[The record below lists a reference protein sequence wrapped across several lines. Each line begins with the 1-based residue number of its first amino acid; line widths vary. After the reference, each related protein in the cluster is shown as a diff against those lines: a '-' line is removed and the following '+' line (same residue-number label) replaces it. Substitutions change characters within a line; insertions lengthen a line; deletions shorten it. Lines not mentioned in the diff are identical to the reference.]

1 MRAAVAG
8 AHFENSILQFK
19 HYLSVMATGILS
31 IAKLKLSITLIKSS
45 GLNCSHTHALLF
57 HGKCSKHFFFH
68 AVIDTD
74 IFIVILKKAR

>member
-1 MRAAVAG
+1 MRAAVAR

-45 GLNCSHTHALLF
+45 GLNSRTHTHARTLPPRN
-57 HGKCSKHFFFH
+57 
-68 AVIDTD
+68 VQ
-74 IFIVILKKAR
+74 